1 MNTILFTNA
10 HLNHEPG
17 LCDLLV
23 EDGRFLEIGPCLNK
37 KYPIGNVCDLNG
49 KLVLPP
55 FVDSHIHLDYVYTA
69 REPGADNCSGTLF
82 EGIER
87 WSHGKRNRSVEE
99 IKRRARTA
107 LKKEIL
113 NGTQYMRT
121 HVDVTDPSLTGLKAI
136 LELRDELKGVL
147 DLQVI
152 AFPQEGMIFADLLP
166 SLLFHSGTF
175 HPGEVFFLQCP
186 FLP

>member
-1 MNTILFTNA
+1 MNQLNTILFTNA

-69 REPGADNCSGTLF
+69 GNL
-82 EGIER
+82 
-87 WSHGKRNRSVEE
+87 
-99 IKRRARTA
+99 ARTIVPEPF
-107 LKKEIL
+107 LRGL
-113 NGTQYMRT
+113 NG
-121 HVDVTDPSLTGLKAI
+121 G
-136 LELRDELKGVL
+136 
-147 DLQVI
+147 
-152 AFPQEGMIFADLLP
+152 
-166 SLLFHSGTF
+166 
-175 HPGEVFFLQCP
+175 PGENRTGP
-186 FLP
+186 WRK

>member
-55 FVDSHIHLDYVYTA
+55 FVDSHIHL
-69 REPGADNCSGTLF
+69 EPFLRG
-82 EGIER
+82 
-87 WSHGKRNRSVEE
+87 
-99 IKRRARTA
+99 
-107 LKKEIL
+107 L
-113 NGTQYMRT
+113 NGGPMENG
-121 HVDVTDPSLTGLKAI
+121 TGPWRK
-136 LELRDELKGVL
+136 
-147 DLQVI
+147 
-152 AFPQEGMIFADLLP
+152 
-166 SLLFHSGTF
+166 
-175 HPGEVFFLQCP
+175 
-186 FLP
+186 